1 MFYYVKVNKTILMF
15 YGKFADEEDSM
26 LDVPNI
32 YYVEGDNRVSPSLE
46 YMTIGSV
53 LKILFFS
60 FFFRKLF
67 CYLLQ
72 NKIFNLY
79 SRIFK
84 DLLIK
89 VQSYI

>member
-46 YMTIGSV
+46 YMTTGSV

-60 FFFRKLF
+60 FFFQKII
-67 CYLLQ
+67 LLSSTKQ
-72 NKIFNLY
+72 NIQF
-79 SRIFK
+79 
-84 DLLIK
+84 
-89 VQSYI
+89 V